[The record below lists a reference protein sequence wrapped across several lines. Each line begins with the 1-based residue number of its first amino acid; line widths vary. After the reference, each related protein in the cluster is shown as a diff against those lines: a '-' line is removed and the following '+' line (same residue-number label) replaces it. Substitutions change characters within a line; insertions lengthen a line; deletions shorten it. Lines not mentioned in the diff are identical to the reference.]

1 MASLIANEFS
11 EATNDLHLSAL
22 MAVGFVL
29 FVVTLIVNA
38 IARWLVWRR
47 GGRRARDDRRA
58 AAHDSATRAACARA
72 RAPARHERRH
82 GRAHLRSPRPSRS
95 SRSSSSSRYLLKQ
108 GAGALSLDFFTNM
121 PKPVGEAGGG
131 MANAIVGTLILIGI
145 ASVGRTA
152 GRHRRGTVS
161 RRAAAG
167 RKLANV
173 VRFLADVLNGLPSIV
188 MGIFAWQFLVRPFGH
203 FSALAGGA
211 AIGAMMIPLVTR
223 TTEEMVRT
231 VPQSLREAALAL
243 GYPRWRTSL
252 QIVLRT
258 ALGGIVTGVL
268 VAVARVAGE
277 TAPLLFTAFGNQFW
291 STNLTQPI
299 AALPLQ
305 IFVYAI
311 SPYDDWHAQAWAGA
325 LVLIGLVL
333 VISVVARFVARSRH
347 GAGK

>member
-1 MASLIANEFS
+1 MTAVA
-11 EATNDLHLSAL
+11 LSA
-22 MAVGFVL
+22 
-29 FVVTLIVNA
+29 TA
-38 IARWLVWRR
+38 ITR
-47 GGRRARDDRRA
+47 RRARGLARRRGTSVLMVALTCA
-58 AAHDSATRAACARA
+58 AAALAILPLIVILA
-72 RAPARHERRH
+72 
-82 GRAHLRSPRPSRS
+82 
-95 SRSSSSSRYLLKQ
+95 YLLKQ

-121 PKPVGEAGGG
+121 PRPVGEAGGG

-145 ASVGRTA
+145 ASAVGLPVGIGA
-152 GRHRRGTVS
+152 GLYLAERGNT
-161 RRAAAG
+161 R
-167 RKLANV
+167 LANL

-291 STNLTQPI
+291 STEVTQPI

-305 IFVYAI
+305 VFVYAI
-311 SPYDDWHAQAWAGA
+311 SPYDEWHAHAWAGA
-325 LVLIGLVL
+325 LVLIALVL
-333 VISVVARFVARSRH
+333 VISVLARIAVRSRH
-347 GAGK
+347 GRAND

>member
-1 MASLIANEFS
+1 MS
-11 EATNDLHLSAL
+11 AT
-22 MAVGFVL
+22 V
-29 FVVTLIVNA
+29 
-38 IARWLVWRR
+38 ARLQAGARP
-47 GGRRARDDRRA
+47 RARGLLRRRA
-58 AAHDSATRAACARA
+58 ASYVMVALTCVAAALA
-72 RAPARHERRH
+72 IVPLVAIL
-82 GRAHLRSPRPSRS
+82 G
-95 SRSSSSSRYLLKQ
+95 YLIKQ
-108 GAGALSLDFFTNM
+108 GAGALSLEFFTNM

-145 ASVGRTA
+145 ASTFGLPIGIGA
-152 GRHRRGTVS
+152 GLYLAERGGT
-161 RRAAAG
+161 R
-167 RKLANV
+167 LANL

-188 MGIFAWQFLVRPFGH
+188 MGIFAWEFLVRPIGH
-203 FSALAGGA
+203 FSALAGGV

-243 GYPRWRTSL
+243 GFPRWRTSL

-277 TAPLLFTAFGNQFW
+277 TAPLLFTAFGNQFF
-291 STNLTQPI
+291 STRLTQPI

-305 IFVYAI
+305 VFVYAI
-311 SPYDDWHAQAWAGA
+311 SPYDEWHAQAWAGA

-333 VISVVARFVARSRH
+333 VISVISRFVVRSRH
-347 GAGK
+347 GQAND